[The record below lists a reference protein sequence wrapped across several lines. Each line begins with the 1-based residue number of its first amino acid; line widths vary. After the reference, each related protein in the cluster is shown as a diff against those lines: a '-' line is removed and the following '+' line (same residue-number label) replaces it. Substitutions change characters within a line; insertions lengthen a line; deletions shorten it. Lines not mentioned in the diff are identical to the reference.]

1 MSTVRYLF
9 MAALSLAIVGSLMIP
24 APARQDDDELKM
36 RELIARRSLEE
47 NCLICHTMDLIAGQ
61 RLTPAQWKAEV
72 VKMINW
78 GSPLPKEAADPVTDY
93 LTRHYSDRE
102 PAPAPTL
109 ATLKDVDS
117 YEVPQGRQVPAAVGT
132 DLKRGEKLYATN
144 CANCHGPKAL
154 GGDLGPAL
162 VHKAILDRPTDY
174 HQILF
179 EGLRR
184 MPGNKQT
191 LKPEDSVAILA
202 WLRSLSYPEPLAQGG
217 R

>member
-1 MSTVRYLF
+1 MLTVRYLF
-9 MAALSLAIVGSLMIP
+9 MAALSLVILGSLMIP
-24 APARQDDDELKM
+24 APAQQDDDDAAM
-36 RELIARRSLEE
+36 RESIARRSLEE
-47 NCLICHTMDLIAGQ
+47 NCLICHSMDLIAGQ

-72 VKMINW
+72 VKMIGW
-78 GSPLPKEAADPVTDY
+78 GSPLPKEAADPVTEY
-93 LTRHYSDRE
+93 LARHYSERE
-102 PAPAPTL
+102 PSPAPTL

-117 YEVPQGRQVPAAVGT
+117 YEIPRGQHAPATVEA
-132 DLKRGEKLYATN
+132 DLQRGEKLYATT
-144 CANCHGPKAL
+144 CANCHGPTAL

-174 HQILF
+174 HRILF

-217 R
+217 K